1 MDFKPDENS
10 LLNSLRTGDEA
21 SFMWLVEQYHPS
33 LVRLARLFVRD
44 EAVAEEVVQ
53 DTWLAVLQG
62 LTQFEG
68 RSRLKTWIYTILVN
82 KAKTRGQREGKFH
95 AFSDL
100 HGNDT
105 SSPTVAPERFIDDP
119 TDEWFN
125 HWKEAP
131 SMWTS
136 IPEEELISRE
146 TMDVIQQ
153 AINTLP
159 EGQKMVITLRDIE
172 ELPSQEICNI
182 LGISETNQR
191 VMLHRARARV
201 REALENYLHP
211 EY

>member
-1 MDFKPDENS
+1 MDLNPDENS
-10 LLNSLRTGDEA
+10 LLNSLRAGDEA
-21 SFMWLVEQYHPS
+21 SFLWLVEQYHPS

-62 LTQFEG
+62 LTGFEG
-68 RSRLKTWIYTILVN
+68 RSKLKTWIYTILIN
-82 KAKTRGQREGKFH
+82 KAKTRGQREGRTY

-100 HGNDT
+100 LEHGSN
-105 SSPTVAPERFIDDP
+105 SPTVAPERFIEDS
-119 TDEWFN
+119 TDERFN
-125 HWKEAP
+125 HWKLAP
-131 SMWTS
+131 SPWTS
-136 IPEEELISRE
+136 IPEEELLSSE
-146 TMDVIQQ
+146 TMKVIQQ
-153 AINTLP
+153 AIDALP
-159 EGQKMVITLRDIE
+159 ESQKMVITLRDIE

-201 REALENYLHP
+201 REALENYLQP

>member
-1 MDFKPDENS
+1 MDLNPDENS
-10 LLNSLRTGDEA
+10 LLNSLLAGDEA
-21 SFMWLVEQYHPS
+21 SFIWLVEQYHPS

-53 DTWLAVLQG
+53 DTWLAVLRG

-68 RSRLKTWIYTILVN
+68 RSRLKTWIFTILIN
-82 KAKTRGQREGKFH
+82 KAKTRGLREDRSY

-100 HGNDT
+100 IENGLN
-105 SSPTVAPERFIDDP
+105 SPTVDPGRFIEDSA
-119 TDEWFN
+119 DEWFS
-125 HWKEAP
+125 HWKVAP

-136 IPEEELISRE
+136 IPEEELLSRE
-146 TMDVIQQ
+146 TMEVIQQ
-153 AINTLP
+153 AVNALP

-172 ELPSQEICNI
+172 ELSSQEICNI

-201 REALENYLHP
+201 REALENYLHT